1 MEKSE
6 EIGVCVQRNGEIK
19 CKIMTKGELEEI
31 VRKIERE
38 YEEEE

>member
-1 MEKSE
+1 MEE

-19 CKIMTKGELEEI
+19 CKIMKREELEEI

-38 YEEEE
+38 YEEE